1 MLLFVNDEEVVRH
14 GVQYLHLIALMY
26 LLPAVTNGIQ
36 GYFRGIG
43 DLKVTLWSSFVNMGV
58 RVSAAIPL
66 VFVCK
71 LGMAALPFS
80 YLCGWF
86 AMLIAEV
93 PLLVSKMKEQ

>member
-43 DLKVTLWSSFVNMGV
+43 DLKVTLWSSFV
-58 RVSAAIPL
+58 AIPRT
-66 VFVCK
+66 VCI
-71 LGMAALPFS
+71 GDRN
-80 YLCGWF
+80 
-86 AMLIAEV
+86 
-93 PLLVSKMKEQ
+93 